1 MAIGN
6 INAKIVYRM
15 TKMCV
20 VDSQSQQPFMVA
32 CLLKAVSLRGST
44 LYFNAIPSVFCKC
57 TLMGASYPHPGVRRP
72 HGQTI
77 FMFSLS
83 LLVLCIAYFSYVTM
97 TLDPHHQMCRRKS

>member
-57 TLMGASYPHPGVRRP
+57 NLMGASYPHPGVRSP

-77 FMFSLS
+77 FYVFRCHCWSC
-83 LLVLCIAYFSYVTM
+83 VLHISVT
-97 TLDPHHQMCRRKS
+97 